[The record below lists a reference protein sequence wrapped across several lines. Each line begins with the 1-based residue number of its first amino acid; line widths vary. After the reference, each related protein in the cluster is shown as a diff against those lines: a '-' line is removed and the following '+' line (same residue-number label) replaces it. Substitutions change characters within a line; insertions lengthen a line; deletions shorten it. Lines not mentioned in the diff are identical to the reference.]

1 MYGYLTSGASSPI
14 VRWIRA
20 AEDGGPRLAPGQP
33 DVSATECRCKYQENL
48 IKTSSYT

>member
-1 MYGYLTSGASSPI
+1 MDIKPPGTSSPI

-33 DVSATECRCKYQENL
+33 HVSATEFVDIVNMVKL
-48 IKTSSYT
+48 

>member
-14 VRWIRA
+14 VRGIRA

-33 DVSATECRCKYQENL
+33 HGKQLQSVDVN
-48 IKTSSYT
+48 IKRI